1 MCNLY
6 CITTFLWHHFLKKS
20 ISKHIHYKNWMRI
33 CQKYTI
39 KEPTKAFLLRLEKEA
54 RRLTTIHM
62 LPKFVLTG
70 LLTFCQQKSVI
81 KPAYST
87 FQDIISQA
95 LKSEKKSF
103 KQQTLYFN
111 RKTVA

>member
-1 MCNLY
+1 
-6 CITTFLWHHFLKKS
+6 
-20 ISKHIHYKNWMRI
+20 
-33 CQKYTI
+33 
-39 KEPTKAFLLRLEKEA
+39 
-54 RRLTTIHM
+54 M

-95 LKSEKKSF
+95 LKSEKNRLSNKLYTSIEKSLRDQLDGLLEKDDF
-103 KQQTLYFN
+103 IYSLTLLKKEQLNFSTTEIKQTID
-111 RKTVA
+111 K